1 MPRSCTP
8 LLFAILIAS
17 ILLLTGCIPKVT
29 PTPTPAPTQVPP
41 TVPPT
46 VLATSTPVSSP
57 QVNPTPAA
65 PTPTAPPPPRVGAP
79 APDFT
84 LASLDGKTV
93 SLSDFRGKKVVLN
106 FFATWCPHCR
116 AETPTLV
123 SFYNDMAD
131 QDIVIVAVNL
141 GEGKDKV
148 AAYQKEFSVT
158 FPLLLDDTG
167 AVGQMYYVSSIPLN
181 IFIDAQ
187 GIIRSGYVGEIDRE
201 TLQKNIDGLPQ

>member
-1 MPRSCTP
+1 MSHIRTSLALIPVV
-8 LLFAILIAS
+8 AILLVLA
-17 ILLLTGCIPKVT
+17 GCIPQ
-29 PTPTPAPTQVPP
+29 PTPTAVPTP
-41 TVPPT
+41 TVVRPVASPT
-46 VLATSTPVSSP
+46 PLPAAKPTSPAQANS
-57 QVNPTPAA
+57 TPAA
-65 PTPTAPPPPRVGAP
+65 PTPTPFPPPRVGAP

-84 LASLDGKTV
+84 LTSLDGKPV
-93 SLSDFRGKKVVLN
+93 SLSDFRGKRVILN

-123 SFYNDMAD
+123 SYYNDMAN
-131 QDIVIVAVNL
+131 QNIVIVAVNL

-148 AAYQKEFSVT
+148 AAYQKEFNVT

-167 AVGQMYYVSSIPLN
+167 EVGRMYYVSSIPLN

-187 GIIRSGYVGEIDRE
+187 GVIRSGYVGEIDRD